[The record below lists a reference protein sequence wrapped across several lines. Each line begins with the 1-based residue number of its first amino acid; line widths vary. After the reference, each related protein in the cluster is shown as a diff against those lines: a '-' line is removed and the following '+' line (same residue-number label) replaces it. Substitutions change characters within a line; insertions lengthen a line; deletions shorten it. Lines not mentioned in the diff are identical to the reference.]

1 MNVNHKNKD
10 NNKKRWYVF
19 FTSNYKRSEA
29 KNKKESKWLFTEEKC
44 FVYKLKLSEVCYA
57 EVHLFSPFSH
67 QNRFLFVKKCTFHT
81 TLNSALEPTIE
92 IEKWKLTWYDYIGG
106 LDHDFWHLHF
116 VLFGTLFCF
125 RVGLVSLLSLRRR
138 RRRREGEG
146 SSQATKVCGK
156 AKKKWSME

>member
-81 TLNSALEPTIE
+81 TLNSALEPTR
-92 IEKWKLTWYDYIGG
+92 KWKMETYLVWLHWWFGSWLLTFALSSG
-106 LDHDFWHLHF
+106 
-116 VLFGTLFCF
+116 FGTLFCF

>member
-29 KNKKESKWLFTEEKC
+29 KQKRKQMIVYGRKMFCLQTKAFRGVLCRSS
-44 FVYKLKLSEVCYA
+44 FV
-57 EVHLFSPFSH
+57 FPFSH
-67 QNRFLFVKKCTFHT
+67 KNRFLFVKKCTFHT
-81 TLNSALEPTIE
+81 TLNSALEPTRNR
-92 IEKWKLTWYDYIGG
+92 KWKLTWYDYIGG
-106 LDHDFWHLHF
+106 LDHDFWHLHL

>member
-57 EVHLFSPFSH
+57 EVHLFSPFKEQISIC
-67 QNRFLFVKKCTFHT
+67 K
-81 TLNSALEPTIE
+81 EM
-92 IEKWKLTWYDYIGG
+92 
-106 LDHDFWHLHF
+106 HF
-116 VLFGTLFCF
+116 SYYTEFSF
-125 RVGLVSLLSLRRR
+125 R
-138 RRRREGEG
+138 
-146 SSQATKVCGK
+146 TN
-156 AKKKWSME
+156 